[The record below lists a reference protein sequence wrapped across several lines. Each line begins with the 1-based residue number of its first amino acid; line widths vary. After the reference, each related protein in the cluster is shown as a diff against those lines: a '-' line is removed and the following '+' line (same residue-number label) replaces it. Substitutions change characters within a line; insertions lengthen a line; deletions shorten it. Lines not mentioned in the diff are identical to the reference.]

1 MSPPQVVTMIWTKVI
16 YFTIYKIFIVSH
28 NFSLFITNTI
38 SPPPPTHSKLL
49 MPTLHHI
56 RHKKCTQPLGTV
68 AITLKKLVG
77 TRRWQLWWLL
87 RVQMVLSSSFRKMVD
102 GYGGL
107 GLMGRYGAAKE
118 QGRRVMKGRKREITE
133 TI

>member
-77 TRRWQLWWLL
+77 GYKE
-87 RVQMVLSSSFRKMVD
+87 VAIVVVVKSSD
-102 GYGGL
+102 GVEF
-107 GLMGRYGAAKE
+107 KF
-118 QGRRVMKGRKREITE
+118 
-133 TI
+133 